1 MRPGPGL
8 GEKQGSRYYHVV
20 AQHHHLNVP
29 AVVLLSPLGLALCI
43 NIRCCVGVDRTAG
56 EREEENSRTTW
67 VSCMG
72 RAVGREEQRLEA
84 EAGDVGGGVK
94 TGGQSGPGV
103 APSILVFQHLSY
115 CP

>member
-43 NIRCCVGVDRTAG
+43 NIRCCDI
-56 EREEENSRTTW
+56 NSY
-67 VSCMG
+67 S
-72 RAVGREEQRLEA
+72 
-84 EAGDVGGGVK
+84 K
-94 TGGQSGPGV
+94 
-103 APSILVFQHLSY
+103 
-115 CP
+115 

>member
-1 MRPGPGL
+1 M
-8 GEKQGSRYYHVV
+8 
-20 AQHHHLNVP
+20 AQHHHLNVS
-29 AVVLLSPLGLALCI
+29 AVVLLSSLGLALCT
-43 NIRCCVGVDRTAG
+43 NIRCCVGGTG
-56 EREEENSRTTW
+56 LQGREKKINSRTTW

-103 APSILVFQHLSY
+103 APSILVFQHLS
-115 CP
+115 